1 MKFTFPVYCSPCE
14 EWFLQA
20 ASGANLPKNA
30 QCAKGHTIYLMAPLG
45 NLAGM
50 AVLGRAATEL
60 KEQDWTLA
68 IVLSAM
74 GIECQLAYLF
84 MKWNKVDLIRIR
96 NPTDQ
101 DEQLWEKQ
109 WRDELRT
116 IASRLDK
123 VSNQLTSQH
132 FDAFCAQNSELLGN
146 LHIKY
151 PSSNS
156 GSAKDFFI
164 KEFFYKR
171 NRIVHFGKIDYVQS
185 DADLCFTSAMTLWSI
200 LETMDK
206 KRQQALR

>member
-20 ASGANLPKNA
+20 PSGTNFPKNA
-30 QCAKGHTIYLMAPLG
+30 QCAKGHTIYLVDPLG
-45 NLAGM
+45 NLVGM

-84 MKWNKVDLIRIR
+84 MKWNKVDLIPTR

-116 IASRLDK
+116 IASR
-123 VSNQLTSQH
+123 
-132 FDAFCAQNSELLGN
+132 
-146 LHIKY
+146 I
-151 PSSNS
+151 
-156 GSAKDFFI
+156 
-164 KEFFYKR
+164 
-171 NRIVHFGKIDYVQS
+171 
-185 DADLCFTSAMTLWSI
+185 
-200 LETMDK
+200 
-206 KRQQALR
+206 